1 MNTSAL
7 LAAIV
12 AIALLPARADAQ
24 NLKLQIQDGRV
35 TLEAQNV
42 PVRQILAE
50 WARVGGAKIINGE
63 KVAGAPLTLQLQ
75 AMPER
80 QALDIILRSVS
91 GYMLAARQA
100 GTGVSAFD
108 RIMILPTS
116 SAPRNA
122 GPAPGGNAFGRP
134 MPQPAMP
141 VQAEPVEEEVVASDG
156 DEVDNDSDTDTD
168 EEDAEAE
175 EEDAGGGEGEP
186 TSSPQPQA
194 PQMNRF
200 QRRNAFPNP
209 MGGQQVQP
217 FMPQPGNVQ
226 VFPGQ
231 QGEEQENSEG
241 ADVPQATPGN
251 PFGMPAGATATPGV
265 VTPVPQQQQ
274 PGTRPRRPP
283 SS

>member
-1 MNTSAL
+1 MKTSAF

-12 AIALLPARADAQ
+12 AVALLPARADAQ
-24 NLKLQIQDGRV
+24 NLKLQIHDGRV

-50 WARVGGAKIINGE
+50 WARIGGAKIVNGE

-75 AMPER
+75 SMPER
-80 QALDIILRSVS
+80 QALDIILRGVS
-91 GYMLAARQA
+91 GYMLAARQV

-116 SAPRNA
+116 AAPRNA
-122 GPAPGGNAFGRP
+122 GGPAPGGTAFGRP
-134 MPQPAMP
+134 MPAPAMP

-156 DEVDNDSDTDTD
+156 DEVDNDD
-168 EEDAEAE
+168 EADADGEAEE

-186 TSSPQPQA
+186 TSSPQP

-209 MGGQQVQP
+209 MGGAQVQP
-217 FMPQPGNVQ
+217 VMPQQGGVQ
-226 VFPGQ
+226 MFPGQ
-231 QGEEQENSEG
+231 QQQQEESEG
-241 ADVPQATPGN
+241 AEGTQVAPGN
-251 PFGMPAGATATPGV
+251 PFGIPAGATTTPGV
-265 VTPVPQQQQ
+265 VTPVPQQQ

>member
-1 MNTSAL
+1 MTSPEEHMKTSAF

-12 AIALLPARADAQ
+12 AAALLPARADAQ

-50 WARVGGAKIINGE
+50 WARVGGAKIVNGE

-80 QALDIILRSVS
+80 QALDIILRGVS
-91 GYMLAARQA
+91 GYMLAARQV
-100 GTGVSAFD
+100 GSGVSAFD

-122 GPAPGGNAFGRP
+122 GPTPGGNAFGRP

-156 DEVDNDSDTDTD
+156 DEDEVDNDEEEEPA
-168 EEDAEAE
+168 EEDEG
-175 EEDAGGGEGEP
+175 GGGEGEP
-186 TSSPQPQA
+186 TSSPQP

-200 QRRNAFPNP
+200 QRRNVFPNP
-209 MGGQQVQP
+209 MGAQVQP
-217 FMPQPGNVQ
+217 FMPQPGGVQ

-231 QGEEQENSEG
+231 QQQQDDSEG
-241 ADVPQATPGN
+241 ADGTQQVAPGN
-251 PFGMPAGATATPGV
+251 PFGIPAGATTTPGV
-265 VTPVPQQQQ
+265 VTPVPQQ